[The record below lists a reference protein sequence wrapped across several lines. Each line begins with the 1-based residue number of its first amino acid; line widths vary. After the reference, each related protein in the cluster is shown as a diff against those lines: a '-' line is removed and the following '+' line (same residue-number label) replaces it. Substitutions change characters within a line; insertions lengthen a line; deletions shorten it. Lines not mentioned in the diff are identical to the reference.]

1 MLLFLQFVL
10 IVVAVAILVLL
21 VAAQVCRVFIVA
33 YACVFIALISF
44 NGHINLITVHSEIAR
59 LSFINICTKKI
70 YRTSIHFDFQILF
83 PIFRRTNKCL
93 FHVFVDVVEFCRNCT
108 RTKLGWRADRNF
120 IMNHVL
126 TIQYYYHTI
135 NLRFRS
141 DCAPSVLTKEKSG
154 KNDFPIISF
163 LFLALLQYI

>member
-10 IVVAVAILVLL
+10 IVVAVAILL
-21 VAAQVCRVFIVA
+21 VAAQVWWVIRLSLIMRVYIE
-33 YACVFIALISF
+33 LINF

-163 LFLALLQYI
+163 LDLLLLQYI

>member
-1 MLLFLQFVL
+1 MVYYIPVFQEYFKTN
-10 IVVAVAILVLL
+10 VVVPSICFDCCCCCDTASSSGNVVSDL
-21 VAAQVCRVFIVA
+21 IVA
-33 YACVFIALISF
+33 YMRVYIALIYS

-108 RTKLGWRADRNF
+108 RTKLG
-120 IMNHVL
+120 
-126 TIQYYYHTI
+126 
-135 NLRFRS
+135 
-141 DCAPSVLTKEKSG
+141 
-154 KNDFPIISF
+154 
-163 LFLALLQYI
+163 